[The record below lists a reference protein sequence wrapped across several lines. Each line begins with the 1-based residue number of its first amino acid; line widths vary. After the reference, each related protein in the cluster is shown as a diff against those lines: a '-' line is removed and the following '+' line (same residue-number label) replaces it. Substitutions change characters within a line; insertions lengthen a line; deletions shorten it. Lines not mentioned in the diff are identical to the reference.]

1 MAALIADGVE
11 LMVVGMSI
19 VFIFLAMLVLVI
31 NFVSGL
37 IQRYLPE
44 PTVVPVAVRKSTG
57 AVEQQTIAAIT
68 AAVHQYR
75 AKHGDS

>member
-11 LMVVGMSI
+11 LMLVGMGI

-44 PTVVPVAVRKSTG
+44 PTVVPVSVRKSEG
-57 AVEQQTIAAIT
+57 ATEQQTVAAIT